1 MLTITRPTLLL
12 NEKQCKANI
21 RKMVDKAK
29 RLNADLVPHF
39 KTHQSSE
46 IGEWFRAFGI
56 ESITVSSVKM
66 AEYFAQEGWENITI
80 AFPFNV
86 LEIPAVNKLL
96 ERNVAITLFAVNES
110 AVERLNQELIAPVNV
125 FIELDAGYPRS
136 GIPTDSISEITQLA
150 LLIEKGAMTNFYG
163 LYCHPGNTYQ
173 TNIEVQNLEKF
184 ETEFKTLL
192 SQFKASVSNQNRN
205 DYDRRMESNF
215 TIRVPSSNFD
225 QLFEALKPLA
235 KKIENQSINLQDV
248 TEQFIDVESRIKN
261 RKALEDRY
269 RELLKQAKNIND
281 ILTIERQ
288 LNQIRSEIESQEGR
302 LKYLNDQVD
311 MSTIQLNAFEIK
323 PFVYEPEPTDG
334 FGQQILK
341 SLSDGWNRLVHLVIW
356 VISLWPFALVIGFI
370 VFLFKRRKKA

>member
-1 MLTITRPTLLL
+1 MNKPLFLLL
-12 NEKQCKANI
+12 
-21 RKMVDKAK
+21 
-29 RLNADLVPHF
+29 
-39 KTHQSSE
+39 
-46 IGEWFRAFGI
+46 
-56 ESITVSSVKM
+56 SI
-66 AEYFAQEGWENITI
+66 
-80 AFPFNV
+80 
-86 LEIPAVNKLL
+86 
-96 ERNVAITLFAVNES
+96 LFFSACEPNES
-110 AVERLNQELIAPVNV
+110 AYYSGDFEAEPPITEIAPRNESMKVSA
-125 FIELDAGYPRS
+125 DAGRS
-136 GIPTDSISEITQLA
+136 MVASFADDSQIDTKIITSASLN
-150 LLIEKGAMTNFYG
+150 L
-163 LYCHPGNTYQ
+163 
-173 TNIEVQNLEKF
+173 EVQNLEKF
-184 ETEFKTLL
+184 EAELKTLL
-192 SQFKASVSNQNRN
+192 SQFKASINNQSRN

-261 RKALEDRY
+261 RKALEERY
-269 RELLKQAKNIND
+269 RELLKQAKNVND

-341 SLSDGWNRLVHLVIW
+341 SLSDGWNRLIHLVIW
-356 VISLWPFALVIGFI
+356 VISLWPFALVIGFVI
-370 VFLFKRRKKA
+370 FLFKRRRKA

>member
-1 MLTITRPTLLL
+1 MNKPLFLLL
-12 NEKQCKANI
+12 SIFFFSACEPNNGSSYSE
-21 RKMVDKAK
+21 
-29 RLNADLVPHF
+29 DLALEAPME
-39 KTHQSSE
+39 Q
-46 IGEWFRAFGI
+46 
-56 ESITVSSVKM
+56 
-66 AEYFAQEGWENITI
+66 FA
-80 AFPFNV
+80 P
-86 LEIPAVNKLL
+86 
-96 ERNVAITLFAVNES
+96 RNES
-110 AVERLNQELIAPVNV
+110 MKVSDDAMAGRSMVASFADDQIDTKIIASAN
-125 FIELDAGYPRS
+125 L
-136 GIPTDSISEITQLA
+136 
-150 LLIEKGAMTNFYG
+150 
-163 LYCHPGNTYQ
+163 
-173 TNIEVQNLEKF
+173 NIEVQNLEKF